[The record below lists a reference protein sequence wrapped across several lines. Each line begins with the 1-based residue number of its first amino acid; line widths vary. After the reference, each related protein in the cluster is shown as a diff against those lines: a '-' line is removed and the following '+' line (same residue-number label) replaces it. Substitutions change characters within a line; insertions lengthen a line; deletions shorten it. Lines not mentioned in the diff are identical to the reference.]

1 MTDYIHSNLIPK
13 STIVTIFYIPSLL
26 SLLFILGA
34 AELYKN
40 YPKMQPSSRR
50 LLSTLLSRSRYRRY
64 ATDSKPRRP
73 NPPSS
78 LLTHQLNVQPK
89 VFERELWYIFD
100 NIDQHPWISRDELSE
115 IQGKIVDLK
124 KMKKALNPLLR
135 KQRQLKD
142 EIERLS
148 LKPELEQE
156 MKHLNETEL
165 NEDFQTAANLRA
177 ELAHVTAEANP
188 RVAQMEII
196 EDEIF
201 DRIVFFPNCR
211 PSENTAEE
219 DRVILSVKM

>member
-1 MTDYIHSNLIPK
+1 
-13 STIVTIFYIPSLL
+13 
-26 SLLFILGA
+26 
-34 AELYKN
+34 
-40 YPKMQPSSRR
+40 MQPSSRR

-156 MKHLNETEL
+156 MKHLNEIEL
-165 NEDFQTAANLRA
+165 NEDSQTAANLRT

-219 DRVILSVKM
+219 DRVILSVMM